1 MPEHDTRFS
10 MPGIDDPPST
20 EAGVILMGLDAERL
34 LAGLGLATLADDP
47 ALVTLAVD
55 RVRHGALTQF
65 TAPGLVETGAARWRT
80 LGPALAG
87 TGIPGTTNGSLRRSW
102 EHTLRVVTGVHP
114 GLGPG
119 SAAYLT
125 ACWFRRAEVDAL
137 ARP

>member
-1 MPEHDTRFS
+1 MPDHDTRFS
-10 MPGIDDPPST
+10 LPGIDDPPST

-65 TAPGLVETGAARWRT
+65 TAEGLIETGAARWRHLRT
-80 LGPALAG
+80 ALAG
-87 TGIPGTTNGSLRRSW
+87 TGIPATTNGSLRRSW
-102 EHTLRVVTGVHP
+102 EHTLRVVSGVHP

-137 ARP
+137 AAP